1 MGPIE
6 NTGGKTPG
14 PGTYDNGIH
23 GGKRTAP
30 AYSPGKEQRVAP
42 VIVSTTVTPAA
53 NVYNPTASFV
63 QKSSAK
69 WGFGSDVRKGIAG
82 KSISP
87 GPGNYQIK
95 PVAFDAEKPKFFMG
109 EKLKPARETT
119 VVPGAG
125 TYDPAHENTKKQTP
139 QFSMKAKLG
148 SSLENKDKA
157 PAYGFGSSTRKDMKK
172 LDVPGAGSYRI
183 PTTIGDV
190 ASYAMPNRS
199 DQYKYV

>member
-1 MGPIE
+1 
-6 NTGGKTPG
+6 
-14 PGTYDNGIH
+14 
-23 GGKRTAP
+23 
-30 AYSPGKEQRVAP
+30 
-42 VIVSTTVTPAA
+42 
-53 NVYNPTASFV
+53 
-63 QKSSAK
+63 
-69 WGFGSDVRKGIAG
+69 
-82 KSISP
+82 
-87 GPGNYQIK
+87 
-95 PVAFDAEKPKFFMG
+95 MG

-148 SSLENKDKA
+148 SSLENKNKGPGPGNYEFEAKNKDKA

-199 DQYKYV
+199 DQYKYVWDPK